1 MEMVQSDSLSYPS
14 SSGFH
19 QLSIRVRDEDN
30 SWGPA
35 FKRAVYISSI
45 QDLKITAAEFSLEL
59 PILEKVAEVHY

>member
-1 MEMVQSDSLSYPS
+1 MEIVQSDSLSYPS

-30 SWGPA
+30 SWGPT

-45 QDLKITAAEFSLEL
+45 QDLKITAAEFFFGTTDPGEGSGM
-59 PILEKVAEVHY
+59 HY